1 MNPNPPLDQAF
12 LSRFLCECR
21 WMKKSKDWKLRLL
34 YRLATAHLDT
44 LTKQA
49 LAEGKEP
56 EGKWQ
61 QKVKK

>member
-1 MNPNPPLDQAF
+1 
-12 LSRFLCECR
+12 
-21 WMKKSKDWKLRLL
+21 MKKSKDWKLRLL